1 MDTALILSIV
11 GAIALVILLRVLK
24 VSWLFAVLA
33 ALVLLIGV
41 NIQWVKPFL
50 EELGKAWGTNTV
62 LGISATAMLVLL
74 FLKVPVFISVF
85 GGSLIYF
92 LFNPGINQII
102 FGQRSVIGTENPSLL
117 AIPFFVCAGTFMNYS
132 GVTNRIMNFCSAIT
146 GRMPGGLAQ
155 VNVLLSTLMG
165 GLSGSNLAD
174 AAMEAKMLVPEM
186 EKQGFSKE
194 FSSVVTAASAMITPL
209 IPPGIAMILY
219 GCIADVSIGK
229 LFMSGI
235 TVGGSL
241 CIAMMLLVHF
251 ISKKRGYLPIRN
263 KKLTGKELWGHLR
276 PALLPLCLPIIIIGG
291 IRLGVF
297 TATEAGAIAILYAII
312 LGLLYREL
320 TLKGILQACKETVTT
335 TGGIMLIVSAA
346 SVFSWV
352 LTKERI
358 PQQLT
363 EFIVS
368 ICPNKYAFLI
378 AVNIFVLIVGM
389 FIEGNATM
397 IVLVPLLAPIA
408 KQYGID
414 EIQFAMIYI
423 FNNAIGA
430 LSPPMGTL
438 MFVTCSVTG
447 CKTKPFMKE
456 AIPFYLLLIS
466 LLLLITFCPPV
477 TTAIVSLTYG
487 G

>member
-1 MDTALILSIV
+1 MTELIISIIA
-11 GAIALVILLRVLK
+11 AIALIFLLKKLNLSWPVII
-24 VSWLFAVLA
+24 LA

-41 NIQWVKPFL
+41 NINWVKPYL
-50 EELGKAWGTNTV
+50 EAYGKTLGTNKV
-62 LGISATAMLVLL
+62 LGVAAVTMLVLL

-102 FGQRSVIGTENPSLL
+102 FGQKAVTGTESPSLL

-235 TVGGSL
+235 TVGGTL
-241 CIAMMLLVHF
+241 CIAMMILVHF
-251 ISKKRGYLPIRN
+251 ISKRRGYLPIRN
-263 KKLTGKELWGHLR
+263 HAMSGAEFWGHFK
-276 PALLPLCLPIIIIGG
+276 PAILPLCLPIIIIGG

-312 LGLLYREL
+312 LGLIYREL
-320 TLKGILQACKETVTT
+320 SLKGIMQACK
-335 TGGIMLIVSAA
+335 
-346 SVFSWV
+346 
-352 LTKERI
+352 
-358 PQQLT
+358 
-363 EFIVS
+363 
-368 ICPNKYAFLI
+368 
-378 AVNIFVLIVGM
+378 
-389 FIEGNATM
+389 
-397 IVLVPLLAPIA
+397 
-408 KQYGID
+408 
-414 EIQFAMIYI
+414 
-423 FNNAIGA
+423 
-430 LSPPMGTL
+430 
-438 MFVTCSVTG
+438 
-447 CKTKPFMKE
+447 
-456 AIPFYLLLIS
+456 
-466 LLLLITFCPPV
+466 
-477 TTAIVSLTYG
+477 
-487 G
+487 